1 MADLITNTYELTQIA
16 RARNDFLSEFA
27 GSLDAK
33 RPDAWRQYG
42 YKTDLCFRDYRQAY
56 ERGGPAHG
64 AVHKI
69 LGKCWERLPRIKQP
83 EADKATPW
91 EEAITALLKPIN
103 GWQKLMGLDRRNL
116 VGRFAALIYRVA
128 DGRPL
133 SEPLSKGDALKD
145 LIPLYED
152 QIKVTSWHS
161 DQNDPDTYGKPAM
174 FQYRAR
180 GESLS
185 GDNQGKP
192 EMWADVHP
200 SRVQIL
206 AEGADGDDF
215 FEGVP
220 LLKAGFN
227 ALVDL
232 EKLRGGG
239 AESALKN
246 AARTIVVKFD
256 AQASPTTITSNPD
269 GSPTERSVK
278 SVIEDQTKALNSNQ
292 DSSMVLQGG
301 EATTL
306 QTQASD
312 LSPQWTI
319 AANEFAASVGL
330 PFTVLFGQQ
339 TGRLASDEDQKDY
352 IARAVGRQLNT
363 LTPMLTEF
371 VQRMQACG
379 IIEAGE
385 FEIEWPDLGAP
396 SDEQRLDNAVKM
408 VTANKTAYD
417 GGSLEPI
424 FDLNEIRKVGGFEE
438 RAAGAGDEFKE
449 DTPPADPAADPNADP
464 TAAKKPPA
472 DPKAKSQAKK

>member
-1 MADLITNTYELTQIA
+1 MAEIITNTYELTQIA
-16 RARNDFLSEFA
+16 RARNESLAGFV

-69 LGKCWERLPRIKQP
+69 LGKCWEKLPRIKQP
-83 EADKATPW
+83 KADKATPW

-103 GWQKLMGLDRRNL
+103 GWQKLMGFDRRNL

-128 DGRPL
+128 DGKPL
-133 SEPLSKGDALKD
+133 SEPLVRGSELKD

-152 QIKVTSWHS
+152 QIKVTDWHS
-161 DQNDPDTYGKPAM
+161 DPNDPDTYGKPAM

-192 EMWADVHP
+192 EMWANVHP

-220 LLKAGFN
+220 LLRAGFN
-227 ALVDL
+227 ALVDM

-246 AARTIVVKFD
+246 SARTVVFQYD
-256 AQASPTTITSNPD
+256 ASGNPAEAVQASGGDPS
-269 GSPTERSVK
+269 EV
-278 SVIEDQTKALNSNQ
+278 KALHEERAKAINRNQ
-292 DSSMVLQGG
+292 DAAIVMQGG
-301 EATTL
+301 TATTL

-312 LSPQWTI
+312 LSPQWMI
-319 AANEFAASVGL
+319 SANEFSSSVGL
-330 PFTVLFGQQ
+330 PFTIQFGQQ

-352 IARAVGRQLNT
+352 VARAVGRQLNT

-379 IIEAGE
+379 IIAAGE

-396 SDEQRLDNAVKM
+396 TDEQRLDNAVKM
-408 VTANKTAYD
+408 VTANKTAFD
-417 GGSLEPI
+417 GGATEPI
-424 FDLNEIRKVGGFEE
+424 FDLNEIRKVAGFEE
-438 RAAGAGDEFKE
+438 RAAGAGDDFKE
-449 DTPPADPAADPNADP
+449 ETPPADPAADPNAAP
-464 TAAKKPPA
+464 AAQKAPSV
-472 DPKAKSQAKK
+472 DPKAKLQAKK

>member
-1 MADLITNTYELTQIA
+1 MAEIITNTYELTQAA
-16 RARNDFLSEFA
+16 RAREEFLAGFV

-42 YKTDLCFRDYRQAY
+42 YKTDLCFSDYRQAY

-69 LGKCWERLPRIKQP
+69 LGKCWEQLPRIKQP

-91 EEAITALLKPIN
+91 EEAITALLRPIN
-103 GWQKLMGLDRRNL
+103 GWQKLMGFDRRNL
-116 VGRFAALIYRVA
+116 VGRFSALIYRVA

-152 QIKVTSWHS
+152 QIKVTDWHD
-161 DQNDPDTYGKPAM
+161 DQDDPDTYGKPRM

-180 GESLS
+180 SAS
-185 GDNQGKP
+185 STGDIQAKP

-246 AARTIVVKFD
+246 SARTVVFQYD
-256 AQASPTTITSNPD
+256 AAANPQEAVQASGGDPK
-269 GSPTERSVK
+269 EV
-278 SVIEDQTKALNSNQ
+278 KALHEERAKAINRNQ
-292 DSSMVLQGG
+292 DAAIVMQGG
-301 EATTL
+301 TATTL

-319 AANEFAASVGL
+319 AANEFSASVGL

-379 IIEAGE
+379 IIAAGE

-449 DTPPADPAADPNADP
+449 ETPPVGPAADPNADP
-464 TAAKKPPA
+464 AAASKTVPGGK
-472 DPKAKSQAKK
+472 Q

>member
-1 MADLITNTYELTQIA
+1 MADLITNTYDLTQLS
-16 RARNDFLSEFA
+16 RDRNDLLSELV

-33 RPDAWRQYG
+33 RPHAWRQYG
-42 YKTDLCFRDYRQAY
+42 YKTDLSFQDFRQAY

-69 LGKCWERLPRIKQP
+69 LGKCWEKLPRIKQP
-83 EADKATPW
+83 DADKVTPW
-91 EEAITALLKPIN
+91 EKKITALLKPIN
-103 GWQKLMGLDRRNL
+103 GWQKLMGFDRRNL
-116 VGRFAALIYRVA
+116 VGRFSALIYRVA
-128 DGRPL
+128 DGKPL
-133 SEPLSKGDALKD
+133 SEPLEKGSALKD
-145 LIPLYED
+145 LIPIYEN
-152 QIKVTSWHS
+152 QIKVTDWHS
-161 DQNDPDTYGKPAM
+161 DLQDPDNYGKPRM

-180 GESLS
+180 GDSLS
-185 GDNQGKP
+185 GDNQGRP

-256 AQASPTTITSNPD
+256 AAASPQVITSNPD
-269 GSPTERSVK
+269 GTQSAK
-278 SVIEDQTKALNSNQ
+278 SVRQIIEDQTKALNSNQ
-292 DSSMVLQGG
+292 DTSMVLQGG

-330 PFTVLFGQQ
+330 PFTILFGQQ

-352 IARAVGRQLNT
+352 VARAVGRQVNT
-363 LTPMLTEF
+363 LSPMLTEF
-371 VQRMQACG
+371 VRRMQACG
-379 IIEAGE
+379 IIDAGD

-396 SDEQRLDNAVKM
+396 TDDQRLDNAGKM
-408 VTANKTAYD
+408 VAANKTAFD
-417 GGSLEPI
+417 GGSTEPI
-424 FDLNEIRKVGGFEE
+424 FDINEIRTAAGYEE
-438 RAAGAGDEFKE
+438 RKDGGDEFRE
-449 DTPPADPAADPNADP
+449 GNPASDPNAPGNKVEGDDP
-464 TAAKKPPA
+464 NGTKTAPAPAPKK
-472 DPKAKSQAKK
+472 